1 MSLDVVWFVIVA
13 VFWTG
18 FFILEGFDFGVGALH
33 KMVGRTDLE
42 RRVAINAIGPVWD
55 GNEVWLIVG
64 GAAIFAAFPDW
75 YATWFS
81 AGYLA
86 LFLVLVALIIRGV
99 SFEWRAKVD
108 TDRWRGTWSW
118 TLTVGS
124 VLIPLLLGVALGD
137 LLAGL
142 PINSSGEFTGS
153 FWDLLTPYGIWL
165 GLTLVLLCLLHGAT
179 FLALKTED
187 AVRQRSRGVA
197 GKLVWP
203 AVVLVSVYAVWT
215 VAISDGGFWRI
226 AAAVVPVVAV
236 LAAALL
242 IRSGHEG
249 RSFAAT
255 AVSIGGTVAALFAN
269 VYPNVMVSS
278 TSTANNLTV
287 DGTASSDY
295 ALKVMTV
302 VALVMTPIVLL
313 YQGWSYWVFRAR
325 VSAPP
330 QPTESEHGAP
340 VRS

>member
-1 MSLDVVWFVIVA
+1 MNLQIVWFVIVA

-18 FFILEGFDFGVGALH
+18 FFVLEGFDFGVGALH
-33 KMVGRTDLE
+33 KVVGRTDVE
-42 RRVAINAIGPVWD
+42 RRVAINSIGPVWD

-64 GAAIFAAFPDW
+64 GAAIFAAFPSW

-124 VLIPLLLGVALGD
+124 VLVPLLLGVALGD

-142 PINSSGEFTGS
+142 PINSSDEFTGS
-153 FWDLLTPYGIWL
+153 FWDLLTPYGLWL
-165 GLTLVLLCLLHGAT
+165 GLTLLVLCLLHGAT
-179 FLALKTED
+179 FLALKTD
-187 AVRQRSRGVA
+187 GPVRVRARSSA
-197 GKLVWP
+197 AKLSWP
-203 AVVLVSVYAVWT
+203 AAVLVVVYAVWT
-215 VAISDGGFWRI
+215 VAISDGGPWRI
-226 AAAVVPVVAV
+226 AAACVPALAV
-236 LAAALL
+236 LAAAALV
-242 IRSGHEG
+242 RSGQEG

-255 AVSIGGTVAALFAN
+255 AVAIGGAVATLFAN
-269 VYPNVMVSS
+269 LYPNVMVSS

-287 DGTASSDY
+287 PGAASSDY

-302 VALVMTPIVLL
+302 VALVMTPVVLL

-330 QPTESEHGAP
+330 AATASEGSQAVH
-340 VRS
+340 S